1 MWWDN
6 EGRPLIH
13 SYNSNNDD
21 YKYSWCLIT
30 SLPSIS
36 GLLSVHDPTAQDYGE
51 DKVSISRIQY
61 ALCLTSGIYVF
72 YFVCYKDHM
81 S

>member
-6 EGRPLIH
+6 VDRPLIH

-30 SLPSIS
+30 SLPSTS

-51 DKVSISRIQY
+51 DSEYIKDS
-61 ALCLTSGIYVF
+61 
-72 YFVCYKDHM
+72 VCFMLNQWHLHFLFCVL
-81 S
+81 

>member
-6 EGRPLIH
+6 AGRPLIH

-61 ALCLTSGIYVF
+61 ALCLTSGIYVL